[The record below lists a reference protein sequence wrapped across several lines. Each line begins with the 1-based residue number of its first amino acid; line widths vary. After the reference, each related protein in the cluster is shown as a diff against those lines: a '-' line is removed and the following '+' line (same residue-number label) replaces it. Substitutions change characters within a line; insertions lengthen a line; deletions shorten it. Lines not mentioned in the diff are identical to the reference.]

1 MAIGAYVLKGAVP
14 VGHLDAKPVS
24 NDQHFSPTYIPKFTT
39 VEEYIEARAEILR
52 DDFGIR
58 LTDWDMI
65 RLKKCKNEL
74 QVNNTIHT
82 IINEH
87 WR

>member
-1 MAIGAYVLKGAVP
+1 MSIRAFFVKGAVP
-14 VGHLDAKPVS
+14 VGYMNAGSKSDDH
-24 NDQHFSPTYIPKFTT
+24 HFNPTYIPKFTT
-39 VEEYIEARAEILR
+39 VEKYIEARSKILQ

-58 LTDWDMI
+58 LTDWDVI
-65 RLKKCKNEL
+65 RLKKCKTEN